1 MINIQKKLP
10 KIFENEINK
19 TIKNNANIYTTTKNK
34 IEQKQSKEK
43 NDKTTIEQKIKT
55 ILNTKGYTYKIPV
68 KIKLKN
74 KEINTYIIG
83 KNKNKL
89 ITIDNILIKIDEI
102 LDIEIKN
109 E

>member
-55 ILNTKGYTYKIPV
+55 KYQ
-68 KIKLKN
+68 
-74 KEINTYIIG
+74 
-83 KNKNKL
+83 
-89 ITIDNILIKIDEI
+89 
-102 LDIEIKN
+102 
-109 E
+109 